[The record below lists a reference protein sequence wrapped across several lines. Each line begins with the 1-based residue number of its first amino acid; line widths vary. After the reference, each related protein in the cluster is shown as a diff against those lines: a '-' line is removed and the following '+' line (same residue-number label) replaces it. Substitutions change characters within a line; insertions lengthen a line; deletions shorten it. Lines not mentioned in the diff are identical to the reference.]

1 MKKLYSMIL
10 ALSLPLGMSAQTSEA
25 LPFMQLDFQP
35 ASLAMGSSHVHS
47 AATLPLGASP
57 LDAGVA
63 FETYMPAIS
72 ATNYISGGVAG
83 LLDKIGLS
91 LGFTRGSGEPVT
103 GEQFTPSEVLINVG
117 ASYAVLDWLAAGVN
131 VKFAK
136 EQLLSN
142 YSNSAFAADMFVAG
156 KVSEFDFAAGLSSV
170 GQKVASSSTGS
181 FSLPS
186 AATVGCGYVYSED
199 ILSICARAKADYY
212 FSGAVAAG
220 FGAEFCYS
228 GTALVRAGYHYGGDS
243 IIPSFASAGLGVRF
257 REFTLDAAYLFASDI
272 LANSFAI
279 SAGVRF

>member
-1 MKKLYSMIL
+1 MIL

-35 ASLAMGSSHVHS
+35 ASLAMGSSPVHS
-47 AATLPLGASP
+47 AATLPLGGSP
-57 LDAGVA
+57 LAAGVA

-72 ATNYISGGVAG
+72 ATNYISAGVAG

-91 LGFTRGSGEPVT
+91 LGFSRGSGEPVT

-156 KVSEFDFAAGLSSV
+156 KLSEFDF
-170 GQKVASSSTGS
+170 
-181 FSLPS
+181 
-186 AATVGCGYVYSED
+186 
-199 ILSICARAKADYY
+199 I
-212 FSGAVAAG
+212 
-220 FGAEFCYS
+220 
-228 GTALVRAGYHYGGDS
+228 VR
-243 IIPSFASAGLGVRF
+243 R
-257 REFTLDAAYLFASDI
+257 
-272 LANSFAI
+272 
-279 SAGVRF
+279 